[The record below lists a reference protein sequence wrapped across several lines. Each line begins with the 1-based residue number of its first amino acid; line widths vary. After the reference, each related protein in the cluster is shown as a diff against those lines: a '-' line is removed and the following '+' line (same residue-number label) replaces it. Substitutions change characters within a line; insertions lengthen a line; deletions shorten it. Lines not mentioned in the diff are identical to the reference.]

1 MTRSGK
7 IDTPVPDL
15 TWIGVVLTHDGFT
28 DHLGNYFSLD
38 EDFGV
43 ELQLDAESLETMELV
58 KGGEINIAPVAITP
72 EGLWVVLPPGSTL
85 NAAICST
92 VNLDHLGL
100 KENTPKEVPT
110 REGPTKEDL
119 TKEGP
124 TKEGPTEEDL
134 TKEGPTEEGPTEEDL
149 TKEGPTE
156 EGPTEEDLTKK
167 GSTKEGPSEEGPTEE
182 GPTEVTEDDMASIL
196 GSTQFLSKYMDWVV
210 DQHSSS
216 IAVRIVETETDV
228 KYNEMEAICH
238 YYGYSPALL
247 LTEEKNIQVKR
258 DPVIF
263 TG

>member
-58 KGGEINIAPVAITP
+58 KGGEINMAPVAITP

-100 KENTPKEVPT
+100 KENTTKEVPT

-119 TKEGP
+119 TKEGPTEEGP

-134 TKEGPTEEGPTEEDL
+134 TKEGPTEEGPT
-149 TKEGPTE
+149 
-156 EGPTEEDLTKK
+156 
-167 GSTKEGPSEEGPTEE
+167 EEGPTEE